1 MAQSKLNWQ
10 SKFVLLVVLP
20 FVAAS
25 VVLQAH
31 WWALQAAPVAIWAI
45 GLSLILGMVTL
56 GLRAATPGAA
66 FAGTVITAS
75 LMFSTVDFPYKPWQT
90 ALVPVLAVFL
100 LSFITTR
107 IGRRQKEQ
115 LGIAER
121 AGGRT
126 ASQVA
131 ANLGIA
137 ALVSDELPQSWLIST
152 GWFSPPGL
160 SPVSLFAVGL
170 AALAEAAADTV
181 SSEVGQVL
189 GGRPRMI
196 TTLRTVEPGTDG
208 AISLAG
214 TAAGVFAAGVVALA
228 GSLALRGGPTML
240 CVSWAG
246 GGFGL
251 FFDSLLGATL
261 EQRGWLNNDAVNFLS
276 TASAAGFAL
285 GLMAMLPHPGLG

>member
-1 MAQSKLNWQ
+1 VAQSKLNWQ

-31 WWALQAAPVAIWAI
+31 WWAFEAAPVAIWAI

-285 GLMAMLPHPGLG
+285 GLMAILPHPGLG